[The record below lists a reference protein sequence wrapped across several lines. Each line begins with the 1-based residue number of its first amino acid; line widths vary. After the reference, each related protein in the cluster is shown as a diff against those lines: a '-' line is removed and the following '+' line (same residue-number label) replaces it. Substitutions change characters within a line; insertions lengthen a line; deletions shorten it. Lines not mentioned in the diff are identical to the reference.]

1 MTRTH
6 LIATED
12 ICRYHDVEY
21 TFITSLGD
29 AGLLEL
35 KVVNQSTYIP
45 EDDLQKLERMIRM
58 HHELEINLA
67 GIEAISH
74 LLERIERMQE
84 ELRVL
89 KNRIIM

>member
-1 MTRTH
+1 MTQKH
-6 LIATED
+6 LIAADD
-12 ICRYHDVEY
+12 ICRYNQVEY
-21 TFITSLGD
+21 TFIRSLSD

-35 KVVNQSTYIP
+35 RVVEQSTYIP

-58 HHELEINLA
+58 HHELEINVA

-74 LLERIERMQE
+74 LLERVGHMQE

-89 KNRIIM
+89 RNRLT